1 MDQGQEPRS
10 ASENA
15 ATETISETHGYAG
28 THGRLK
34 PYHVVWIWLF
44 FAWMV
49 CYIDRSITGPV
60 VSWMIDNDV
69 GFMHDAP
76 MPHALGGIIGGMFF
90 AGYMLT
96 QFPAGY
102 LGDRYGRKVMIV
114 ISTAWASVTTL
125 MSGLARSLNTFVAM
139 RVLTGLGEGAYYS
152 NDRALVSAVTPENKK
167 GLGMGVVFVGLAMG
181 LTLATVATPYM
192 IDFAATTWGSDIAW
206 SFPFLVFSIPT
217 MLVAL
222 GVWKYVRRPKDDK
235 QEYLP
240 ALARLSVYS
249 IVFLALIMTT
259 YIVTVTAG
267 LDSLSQAIA
276 VVAIAIALIAVIYR
290 SLGRKSA
297 GVLRDRDLLLMY
309 VSSIPIL
316 YTLWF
321 FGFWALLVVSEASEI
336 GISGAAV
343 YVGFFGVAN
352 GIGYPLGGKICDRAT
367 KSGLGRK
374 KAYVLM
380 CAIDALAVAALA
392 VYVGTGGNDLAVLG
406 VLVFCIGVPFAAMQ
420 TVHMTL
426 TSDLAPKGQVAQT
439 FGMWNLVGE
448 IGAVISPVLS
458 GTLRDLT
465 GGWTLAIA
473 VDAALLIASAGLVLG
488 VRRQTGK
495 AF

>member
-1 MDQGQEPRS
+1 MDEGHGPRCGIDAEPRTN
-10 ASENA
+10 SENGGLESA
-15 ATETISETHGYAG
+15 K
-28 THGRLK
+28 GRLK
-34 PYHVVWIWLF
+34 QYHVVWIWLF
-44 FAWMV
+44 LAWMV
-49 CYIDRSITGPV
+49 CYIDRSVTGPV
-60 VSWMIDNDV
+60 VSWMIDNDI
-69 GFMHDAP
+69 GFMQDAP

-125 MSGLARSLNTFVAM
+125 ASGLARSLDSFVAM

-152 NDRALVSAVTPENKK
+152 NDRALVSAVTPESKK

-181 LTLATVATPYM
+181 LTLATVATPYL
-192 IDFAATTWGSDIAW
+192 IDLAAETWGSDVAW
-206 SFPFLVFSIPT
+206 SFPFIVFSIPT
-217 MLVAL
+217 MLVAF
-222 GVWKYVRRPKDDK
+222 GVWRYVRRPKDDR

-240 ALARLSVYS
+240 ALARLSIYS

-259 YIVTVTAG
+259 YIVTVTVG
-267 LDSLSQAIA
+267 LDSLSQAVA
-276 VVAIAIALIAVIYR
+276 VVAIAIALIAVIYKA
-290 SLGRKSA
+290 LGQKSA
-297 GVLRDRDLLLMY
+297 RVLRDRDLLLMY

-321 FGFWALLVVSEASEI
+321 FGFWALLVVSEASKI

-352 GIGYPLGGKICDRAT
+352 GIGYPLGGKICDRAAR
-367 KSGLGRK
+367 SGFGRK

-380 CAIDALAVAALA
+380 CAIDALAVATLA
-392 VYVGTGGNDLAVLG
+392 GYVGTGGNDLVLLG
-406 VLVFCIGVPFAAMQ
+406 ILVFSIGVPFAAMQ

-448 IGAVISPVLS
+448 IGAVVSPVLS
-458 GTLRDLT
+458 GTLRDMT
-465 GGWTLAIA
+465 GDWTVAIGLDA
-473 VDAALLIASAGLVLG
+473 VLLICSAALVLG
-488 VRRQTGK
+488 VRRPTRGPY
-495 AF
+495 